1 MNYLMLYFKFFLK
14 DKFFFVTA
22 QQFFLAKNLV
32 LTPLKHT
39 PGPFCGSGQ
48 PLPVSPLLLLL
59 AEMEHMRSLGHGYL
73 PHLAAPCT
81 PQFDR

>member
-1 MNYLMLYFKFFLK
+1 MWDLRAG
-14 DKFFFVTA
+14 VHTA
-22 QQFFLAKNLV
+22 
-32 LTPLKHT
+32 
-39 PGPFCGSGQ
+39 GQ
-48 PLPVSPLLLLL
+48 HEETRADPHQHPRLPVSPLLLLL